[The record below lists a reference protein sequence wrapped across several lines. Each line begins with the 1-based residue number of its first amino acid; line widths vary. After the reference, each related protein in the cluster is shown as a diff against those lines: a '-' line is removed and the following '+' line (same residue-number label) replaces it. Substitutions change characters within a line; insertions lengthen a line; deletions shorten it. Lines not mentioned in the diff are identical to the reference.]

1 MDDATRQQKE
11 SSMWNAQASGYD
23 ARMKSLFNDA
33 YTGSVRQVQSLVKP
47 DQRVLEI
54 GCGTGLITLSIAPCV
69 QHVTA
74 TDISPQMIA
83 IAQDK
88 ARSQR
93 ITNVDFRVADGYA
106 LPFDDQ
112 AFDMVL
118 VFNILHIVKEPTAVL
133 REAHRLLKPDGLLV
147 SATDC
152 YAEPVPFKAWLLVSL
167 QRLMHV
173 VGSIPFLRYYHKTNL
188 NRLIEQGGFKIMA
201 TDVLQTVPVNYYVL
215 AQKA

>member
-1 MDDATRQQKE
+1 MDDASRQQKE

-23 ARMKSLFNDA
+23 ARMKSLFADA
-33 YTGSVRQVQSLVKP
+33 YSGSVRKAQSVVRP
-47 DQRVLEI
+47 DQHVLEI
-54 GCGTGLITLSIAPCV
+54 GCGTGLITLSIAPGV

-74 TDISPQMIA
+74 IDISPQMIA

-88 ARSQR
+88 ARSQH

-112 AFDMVL
+112 AFDTVL

-133 REAHRLLKPDGLLV
+133 REAHRLLKPGGLLV

-167 QRLMHV
+167 QRLMHI
-173 VGSIPFLRYYHKTNL
+173 VGSIPFLHYYHKADL
-188 NRLIEQGGFKIMA
+188 NRLLEQSGFQIVE
-201 TDVLQTVPVNYYVL
+201 TDVLQAVPVNYYVL
-215 AQKA
+215 ARKG